1 MVVYSPS
8 LDLVLDPAIRNWVV
22 IPLVFLVLLINLARN
37 SLLQMGKSE
46 KALDLAD
53 LQRRQILA
61 RCGNLKNNSN
71 ILIES
76 AFGMRRAYFTS
87 NDNTSLG
94 VLKKDFDKLPGPPNP
109 MSNPASMMDGMKS
122 QAAFMVTQLGMNQF
136 GEAFFSGFVL
146 VKVPFPLTNSFK
158 PMLQRGVNML
168 DLKLL
173 SSSYVTA
180 TSWMFLV
187 SFGMRDLQ
195 KLLLGDNDALAD
207 QEARQLQMQM
217 GMGMNQMGFDAKKA
231 YKAMTEQ
238 LDMIKHEWNIS
249 QAEKN
254 LLGDRY
260 PTTNISATDAFLN
273 KQKKD
278 KNRIA

>member
-1 MVVYSPS
+1 MYGC
-8 LDLVLDPAIRNWVV
+8 
-22 IPLVFLVLLINLARN
+22 NLWLSMDR
-37 SLLQMGKSE
+37 LQI
-46 KALDLAD
+46 AD
-53 LQRRQILA
+53 R
-61 RCGNLKNNSN
+61 LKN
-71 ILIES
+71 
-76 AFGMRRAYFTS
+76 
-87 NDNTSLG
+87 
-94 VLKKDFDKLPGPPNP
+94 
-109 MSNPASMMDGMKS
+109 
-122 QAAFMVTQLGMNQF
+122 QAMFMITQLGMNQF

-158 PMLQRGVNML
+158 PMLQRGVNMM

-207 QEARQLQMQM
+207 QEARQMQMQM
-217 GMGMNQMGFDAKKA
+217 GMGMNQMGFDAKKQ
-231 YKAMTEQ
+231 YKGMSDQ
-238 LDMIKHEWNIS
+238 VDMIKHEWDLA

-260 PTTNISATDAFLN
+260 PITNISATDAFL
-273 KQKKD
+273 K
-278 KNRIA
+278 RM